1 MISWMQKHHKWLVI
15 TIWISAIAFIGA
27 GVVGW
32 GQYNYGKK
40 ATSVAKVGDVEIS
53 YQELQQSYT
62 QMYNYFNQMMQGK
75 FDEEQAKQFGLQK
88 QALNQLINQALI
100 LNLAKSYNIQVSDAE
115 IAQTITK
122 QEAFYTNGVFDK
134 ELYKTLLSKNNLTT
148 KEYESGLKKE
158 MLISKTLT
166 LLSANATPLEK
177 KSVQTALHVADKL
190 NYKIL
195 DTSMVNVSV
204 SQEKLKTLWESK
216 KSEFKTEAGYAIS
229 YVVQP
234 SIKKQYTQSELTNY
248 YNANRAQFADANG
261 TFLALENAK
270 EIIAKLL
277 DQEATKKESLKTYIA
292 FKKGTLDKNIP
303 VSDVA
308 ISSANNIFNQ
318 DVLKELATLSTQ
330 KAFMKPKLINDA
342 FVIIKLNKKIPSVQK
357 SFQEAKPQ
365 VYALFMATAKEEELL
380 KIAQNSV
387 ATFNGTNTD
396 FITLKDAKTITGLSE
411 QEGAEFLGKL
421 YSTNKK
427 KGFVTLNDKRIV
439 LFNILEQKL
448 LTNTQDDTN
457 SLVLKLKTDLLN
469 ENLLKILRKQYKTEI
484 FAEGL

>member
-100 LNLAKSYNIQVSDAE
+100 LNLAKSYNIQVTDAE
-115 IAQTITK
+115 ILNVITT
-122 QEAFYTNGVFDK
+122 QQAFFTNGVFDK
-134 ELYKTLLSKNNLTT
+134 ELYKTLLTKNNLTT
-148 KEYESGLKKE
+148 KEYEEGLKKE
-158 MLISKTLT
+158 MLISKTLN
-166 LLSANATPLEK
+166 LLALNPTTLEK
-177 KSVQTALHVADKL
+177 KSVQTALSVADKL

-195 DTSMVNVSV
+195 DTSMVNVNA
-204 SQEKLKTLWESK
+204 SQEKLKALWESK
-216 KSEFKTEAGYAIS
+216 KSEFMTEAGYDIS

-234 SIKKQYTQSELTNY
+234 SINKQYSDGELTDY
-248 YNANRAQFADANG
+248 YNANKSQFVDANG
-261 TFLALENAK
+261 NIQTEADAREQ
-270 EIIAKLL
+270 ITKLL
-277 DQEATKKESLKTYIA
+277 NQEATKKESLKTYIT
-292 FKKGTLDKNIP
+292 FKKGELDKNIP
-303 VSDVA
+303 IKNVS
-308 ISSANNIFNQ
+308 ISSSNNIFNQ
-318 DVLKELATLSTQ
+318 DVLKELAGLSTQ
-330 KAFMKPKLINDA
+330 KSFMKPKLVNNE

-357 SFQEAKPQ
+357 SFEEAKPQ

-387 ATFNGTNTD
+387 ATFNGTSTE
-396 FITLKDAKTITGLSE
+396 FITVKDAKSITGLNE

-427 KGFVTLNDKRIV
+427 RGFVTLNDKRIV

-448 LTNTQDDTN
+448 LTNSQDDVN